1 MEYLNKGHEINSGS
15 FSTIITAGGSNKLLL
30 KSIHLTNITGSNSQ
44 VTLKWV
50 ASSDSNAAYFLA
62 KDVVVPNASS
72 FQAIDGTFV
81 LDNGDSLKAFTSI
94 TRSIHASVSYM
105 EITNSE
111 G

>member
-15 FSTIITAGGSNKLLL
+15 FSTIITAGGSDKLLL
-30 KSIHLTNITGSNSQ
+30 KTIHLTNITSSNAQ

-50 ASSDSNAAYFLA
+50 DSSDSNTEYFLA
-62 KDVVVPNASS
+62 RDVVIPNASS

-81 LDNGDSLKAFTSI
+81 LDNGDSLKAFTDI
-94 TRSIHASVSYM
+94 THSVQASVSYM
-105 EITNSE
+105 QITNDE